1 MSESLGLELDFET
14 ADRITLL
21 NLKDYRAHLQQEL
34 DDFES
39 GEYLHPD
46 DIASNVTR
54 IRALNLIIADFSSE

>member
-21 NLKDYRAHLQQEL
+21 NLKDYRARLQQEL

-46 DIASNVTR
+46 DIAGNVTR